1 LYTIRIEASPAT
13 WSNLRMGARGQ
24 PAKSTLP
31 SQPWLPSSHPRPI
44 TAPSNLLIIDLEQGG
59 TFFLSLVLPPTYPF
73 KPPTVTFTTK
83 IYHPNISNDTPP
95 NSGVMCL
102 GMLKVD
108 EWKPSTKMAAVL
120 EFARQL
126 LKGSCVVLQRAYQ
139 IPKERLPLTKHLE
152 PNPDDAVEA
161 KIADQYKT
169 DRAGYEKEAK
179 DWTKRYANRKQ

>member
-1 LYTIRIEASPAT
+1 MSQKRVAKELGDLTTNPPAGISVELADEKDLYVWKAVMEGPAGSPYA
-13 WSNLRMGARGQ
+13 
-24 PAKSTLP
+24 
-31 SQPWLPSSHPRPI
+31 
-44 TAPSNLLIIDLEQGG
+44 GG

-102 GMLKVD
+102 GMLKPE
-108 EWKPSTKMAAVL
+108 EWKPSTKLSAVL

-126 LKGSCVVLQRAYQ
+126 LK
-139 IPKERLPLTKHLE
+139 E
-152 PNPDDAVEA
+152 PNPDDAVEV

-169 DRAGYEKEAK
+169 DRAGYEREAK
-179 DWTKRYANRKQ
+179 DWTKRYASKKH